1 MSPSSKKKKSVIE
14 LFERAIEIANSPET
28 KKIAKQALKFARDS
42 GLGEKALEAVN
53 KGLSKRTKKH
63 HNLDKLR
70 QQLYR
75 IAKDDVTSKKEDKS
89 LGDSLLYFA
98 RHSGLG
104 KKALAHA
111 NKKIKKHTK
120 NHPILSTIHN
130 IANMEAENYLSDDS
144 PTRHQF
150 GNITKGELF
159 KQVMALSE
167 PPRVQTKSSPVG
179 RFQYN
184 S

>member
-1 MSPSSKKKKSVIE
+1 MSPSSKKKKSVLD
-14 LFERAIEIANSPET
+14 LFEKAIEIANSPET
-28 KKIAKQALKFARDS
+28 KKIAKEALKFARDS

-53 KGLSKRTKKH
+53 KHLSKKTKKY

-75 IAKDDVTSKKEDKS
+75 IAKDDVTTKKEDKS
-89 LGDSLLYFA
+89 LGDALLHFT

-111 NKKIKKHTK
+111 NKKIKKHTRA
-120 NHPILSTIHN
+120 NPFLDTIHN
-130 IANMEAENYLSDDS
+130 IASMEAENYLSDNT
-144 PTRHQF
+144 PTRQKF
-150 GNITKGELF
+150 GDISKQELF
-159 KQVMALSE
+159 NQMIGLS
-167 PPRVQTKSSPVG
+167 PPPLVQTKSSPVG